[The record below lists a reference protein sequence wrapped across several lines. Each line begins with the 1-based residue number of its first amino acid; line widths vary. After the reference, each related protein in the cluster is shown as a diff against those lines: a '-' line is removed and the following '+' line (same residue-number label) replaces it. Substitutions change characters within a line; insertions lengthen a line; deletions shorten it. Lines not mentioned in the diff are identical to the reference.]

1 MRESISNTGLRII
14 VVFLSILLICAIFVR
29 VNKLTTPQVECKSQ
43 IDSLI
48 RINDSLKYEVFI
60 EHTNYER
67 YEIALDLL
75 KEEDSIAA
83 VKFEKQLFNIE

>member
-1 MRESISNTGLRII
+1 MKESISNTGLRIL
-14 VVFLSILLICAIFVR
+14 VVFLSLLLICIIVAKI
-29 VNKLTTPQVECKSQ
+29 NTPSNPQVGCKSQ
-43 IDSLI
+43 IDSLTI
-48 RINDSLKYEVFI
+48 INDSLKYEVFI

-83 VKFEKQLFNIE
+83 AKFEQQLSNIE